1 MPESTFALA
10 WDATGER
17 EYELGVSKVV
27 LFPMGQNGYAAGVA
41 WNGCTA
47 IEENPDG
54 ADIND
59 IWADNIKYASFQSP
73 ENQKGNIKAYMFPDE
88 FYPCNGMVCPSGMTG
103 LAYGGQPRIAF
114 GLCYRTEIGSDTNEA
129 KGYKLHFLYNCK
141 VKPSSRAHNTKNE
154 NPDPEEMSWEYSST
168 PVAVTGVTGVSFTS
182 TVEVKSTDFTAAQML
197 ALEKLVYGWDSTA
210 ASLPAPGAIYS
221 TLSAAA
227 G

>member
-1 MPESTFALA
+1 MPDTFALS

-27 LFPMGQNGYAAGVA
+27 LFPYGTSGYESGVA

-88 FYPCNGMVCPSGMTG
+88 FYPCNGMVTPSGMPG
-103 LAYGGQPRIAF
+103 LAFAGQPRKAF
-114 GLCYRTEIGSDTNEA
+114 GLCYRTEIGTDTNESF
-129 KGYKLHFLYNCK
+129 GYKLHFLYNCK

-168 PVAVTGVTGVSFTS
+168 PVAVTGVTGVDFTS
-182 TVEVKSTDFTAAQML
+182 IVEVKSTDFTEAQML
-197 ALEKLVYGWDSTA
+197 ALEKLVYGWGSTA
-210 ASLPAPGAIYS
+210 AVLPDPGTIYS